1 MHKSVITATFKTDIQ
16 TLWDVVTDNTDWSWR
31 KDLSKIEIEDDTH
44 FIEYTTDGYPTHFTI
59 TAKEPLKRY
68 AFDIKNDHT
77 EGKWLGL
84 FRELPDGG
92 TEIEFTEEINLG
104 RPMIELMCRI
114 LKPYKKMQERYV
126 YNLKTK
132 LGEI

>member
-16 TLWDVVTDNTDWSWR
+16 TLWDTVTDNTDWSWR

-44 FIEYTTDGYPTHFTI
+44 FTEYTTDGYPTHFTI

-68 AFDIKNDHT
+68 AFKMKNDYT
-77 EGKWLGL
+77 EGTWLGL
-84 FRELPDGG
+84 FEELPEGG
-92 TEIEFTEEINLG
+92 TRIEFTEEIDLDSPLKN
-104 RPMIELMCRI
+104 IVCRI
-114 LKPYKKMQERYV
+114 LKPYKKMQEQYV

-132 LGEI
+132 LEEI